1 MLQRFSEIHE
11 EGLFFGYKWPNDL
24 EDFSKLNLIYGWN
37 GTGKTTLSRLLKQL
51 CDQATAKSIKIRVK
65 VDDENMDSLKFERF
79 PYVIKVFNR
88 DYISET
94 ISVMSDDAV
103 DPIYF
108 IGREAVQIQNE
119 IKQNSDKL
127 SVLQSELDKRR
138 IKKGLAEKALEEF
151 CSSKAKEIKDKLA
164 SSGAGIKKYQNYS
177 KTNYK
182 RDVMKV
188 LNNNSQNND
197 YEHLNIHDLDRL
209 LGQIREPARR
219 EIDLIEYDFP
229 NFESIGNDINDIL
242 GTEVIRD
249 TIKELL
255 ENFELEEWASQGLK
269 IFKANSSDLCPWCLQ
284 KPSEDRVKNLEKHFN
299 DAFYKLIES
308 INSSEQ
314 ELKSIM
320 NSIPRLKAQYSIDL
334 YPELINDYRE
344 AETNLNEALTRTTDW
359 CNSTLSELHEKRNNM
374 ATGIEITTDIPEI
387 NNNFLIQINAVINKH
402 NMKCRN
408 FINEIGK
415 IGEQFVLG
423 TVWLSI
429 ERYNELSNTLKKCEA
444 EVKSIESQKNE
455 IEKKVTELNSKARDS
470 VEAIRELNKEISD
483 YFGHSEIQFKARGSG
498 YTLLRMGNQVRQ
510 LSDGEISTIALLYFL
525 KSTADERIT
534 STQTIIVID
543 DPVSSLDSNNLY
555 RATMSILKRIKGFHQ
570 IFLFTHNFVLFRE
583 TLKVARQENIETNI
597 YILDAIKGF
606 DSKRRGKISLAP
618 KILEKSEYEF
628 LFGSILKVS
637 RDEVPSTEWHYN
649 LPNMA
654 RRLLEAF
661 VAFQFS
667 SEKNLTDTV
676 KEIDFDDEKKNS
688 ILRFLHTYSH
698 KDTIPDPSQE
708 ENAISE
714 ARYIVKY
721 LMEMIR
727 HLNEDHYNGMVET
740 IDKLDK

>member
-1 MLQRFSEIHE
+1 MLQQFSEIHE
-11 EGLFFGYKWPNDL
+11 EGLFFGFKWPSDL

-37 GTGKTTLSRLLKQL
+37 GTGKTTLSRLLNQL
-51 CDQATAKSIKIRVK
+51 CDQTTAKGINMSIK
-65 VDDENMDSLKFERF
+65 VDDENMDSSKFERF

-94 ISVMSDDAV
+94 ISVMSDDAI

-127 SVLQSELDKRR
+127 SALQNELDKRR
-138 IKKGLAEKALEEF
+138 MKKRLAEKELEEF
-151 CSSKAKEIKDKLA
+151 CSLKAKEIKNKLA
-164 SSGAGIKKYQNYS
+164 SSGAGIRKYQNYF

-182 RDVMKV
+182 RDVVKV
-188 LNNNSQNND
+188 LNDRSLSRD
-197 YEHLNIHDLDRL
+197 FEYMNISDLDRL
-209 LGQIREPARR
+209 LGQIREPAKK
-219 EIDLIEYDFP
+219 EIDLFEYDFP
-229 NFESIGNDINDIL
+229 NFESIGRDVNDIL
-242 GTEVIRD
+242 KTEVIRD

-255 ENFELEEWASQGLK
+255 ENFELEEWTSQGLK
-269 IFKANSSDLCPWCLQ
+269 IFKANSSNLCPWCMQ
-284 KPSEDRVKNLEKHFN
+284 KPPADRVKNLEKHFN
-299 DAFYKLIES
+299 DAFNKLIERIS
-308 INSSEQ
+308 SSEQ
-314 ELKSIM
+314 ELKSIIT
-320 NSIPRLKAQYSIDL
+320 NIPKLKSQYNTDL
-334 YPELINDYRE
+334 YPELINDYRKAE
-344 AETNLNEALTRTTDW
+344 ADLNEALVETTDW
-359 CNSTLSELHEKRNNM
+359 CNSMISELYEKRNNM
-374 ATGIEITTDIPEI
+374 DTSVETTTNIPKI

-408 FINEIGK
+408 FINEIGE

-423 TVWLSI
+423 TVCLSI
-429 ERYNELSNTLKKCEA
+429 ERYNELSNTLEKCEA
-444 EVKSIESQKNE
+444 EVKSVESQISE
-455 IEKKVTELNSKARDS
+455 LEKKINELNSEARDS
-470 VEAIRELNKEISD
+470 VEAIRELNREIND

-534 STQTIIVID
+534 SSKTIIVID

-570 IFLFTHNFVLFRE
+570 ILLFTHNFVLFRE
-583 TLKVARQENIETNI
+583 TLKVARQENVETNV
-597 YILDAIKGF
+597 YILDTIKGF
-606 DSKRRGKISLAP
+606 DGKRRGRISLAP

-637 RDEVPSTEWHYN
+637 RGEVSSTEWHYN

-661 VAFQFS
+661 LTFQFS
-667 SEKNLTDTV
+667 SEKNLTDTI
-676 KEIDFDDEKKNS
+676 KEIDFDYEKKNS

-698 KDTIPDPSQE
+698 KDTIPDPNQE

-740 IDKLDK
+740 IDKSIR

>member
-37 GTGKTTLSRLLKQL
+37 GTGKTTLSRLLNQL
-51 CDQATAKSIKIRVK
+51 CDQATAKSIKIKVK

-127 SVLQSELDKRR
+127 SVLQSELDKRS

-197 YEHLNIHDLDRL
+197 FEHLNITDLDRF

-255 ENFELEEWASQGLK
+255 ENFELEEWTNQGLK
-269 IFKANSSDLCPWCLQ
+269 IFKANSLDLCPWCLQ
-284 KPSEDRVKNLEKHFN
+284 KPPEDRVKNLEKHFN
-299 DAFYKLIES
+299 DAFNKLIES

-374 ATGIEITTDIPEI
+374 ARGIEITTDIPKI

-408 FINEIGK
+408 FRNEIGK

-429 ERYNELSNTLKKCEA
+429 ERYNELSDTLKKCEA
-444 EVKSIESQKNE
+444 EVKSVESHMNE
-455 IEKKVTELNSKARDS
+455 VEKKVAELNSMARDS

-534 STQTIIVID
+534 SAKTIIVID

-555 RATMSILKRIKGFHQ
+555 RATMSILKRIIGFHQ
-570 IFLFTHNFVLFRE
+570 ILLFTHNFVLFRE
-583 TLKVARQENIETNI
+583 TLKIARQENMETNV
-597 YILDAIKGF
+597 YILDAIKDFSG
-606 DSKRRGKISLAP
+606 KRKGIISLAP

-637 RDEVPSTEWHYN
+637 RDEVSSTEWHYN

-661 VAFQFS
+661 LAFQFS

-676 KEIDFDDEKKNS
+676 KEIDFDDEKKSS

-698 KDTIPDPSQE
+698 KDTIPDPNQE

-727 HLNEDHYNGMVET
+727 HLNKDHYNGMVEA
-740 IDKLDK
+740 IDKIN

>member
-1 MLQRFSEIHE
+1 MLQQFSEIHE
-11 EGLFFGYKWPNDL
+11 EGLFFGYKWPSDL

-37 GTGKTTLSRLLKQL
+37 GTGKTTLSRLLNQL
-51 CDQATAKSIKIRVK
+51 CDQTTAKSIKMSIK
-65 VDDENMDSLKFERF
+65 VDDGNMDSSKFEGF

-127 SVLQSELDKRR
+127 SALQNELDKRSMN
-138 IKKGLAEKALEEF
+138 KNLAEKELEEF
-151 CSSKAKEIKDKLA
+151 CSLKAKEIKNKLA
-164 SSGAGIKKYQNYS
+164 SSGAGIRKYQNYF

-182 RDVMKV
+182 RDVVKV
-188 LNNNSQNND
+188 LNDRSLSRD
-197 YEHLNIHDLDRL
+197 FEYTNISDLDRL
-209 LGQIREPARR
+209 LGQIREPAKK
-219 EIDLIEYDFP
+219 EIDLFEYAFP
-229 NFESIGNDINDIL
+229 NFESIGRDVNDIL
-242 GTEVIRD
+242 KTEVIRD

-255 ENFELEEWASQGLK
+255 ENFELEEWTSQGLK
-269 IFKANSSDLCPWCLQ
+269 IFKANSSNLCPWCMQ
-284 KPSEDRVKNLEKHFN
+284 KPPADRVKNLEKHFN
-299 DAFYKLIES
+299 DAFNKLVERIS
-308 INSSEQ
+308 SSEQ
-314 ELKSIM
+314 ELKSII
-320 NSIPRLKAQYSIDL
+320 NNIPKLKSQYNADL
-334 YPELINDYRE
+334 YPELINDYRKAE
-344 AETNLNEALTRTTDW
+344 ADLNEALVETTDW
-359 CNSTLSELHEKRNNM
+359 CNSMISELYKKRNNM
-374 ATGIEITTDIPEI
+374 DTSVEIAANIPKI
-387 NNNFLIQINAVINKH
+387 NNSFLIQINAVINKH

-408 FINEIGK
+408 FINEIGE

-423 TVWLSI
+423 TVCLSI
-429 ERYNELSNTLKKCEA
+429 ERYNELRNTLEKCEA
-444 EVKSIESQKNE
+444 EVKSFESQISE
-455 IEKKVTELNSKARDS
+455 LEKKITELNAEARDS

-534 STQTIIVID
+534 STKTIIVID

-570 IFLFTHNFVLFRE
+570 ILLFTHNFVLFRE
-583 TLKVARQENIETNI
+583 TLKVARQENMETNV
-597 YILDAIKGF
+597 YVLDAIKGF
-606 DSKRRGKISLAP
+606 DGKRKGIISLAP

-628 LFGSILKVS
+628 LFGSMLKVS
-637 RDEVPSTEWHYN
+637 RDEVSRTEWHYN

-661 VAFQFS
+661 LTFQFS
-667 SEKNLTDTV
+667 SEKNLTDTI
-676 KEIDFDDEKKNS
+676 KEIDFDYEKKNS

-698 KDTIPDPSQE
+698 KDTIPDPNQE

>member
-1 MLQRFSEIHE
+1 
-11 EGLFFGYKWPNDL
+11 
-24 EDFSKLNLIYGWN
+24 
-37 GTGKTTLSRLLKQL
+37 
-51 CDQATAKSIKIRVK
+51 
-65 VDDENMDSLKFERF
+65 
-79 PYVIKVFNR
+79 
-88 DYISET
+88 
-94 ISVMSDDAV
+94 MSDDAV

-127 SVLQSELDKRR
+127 SVLQSELDKRS
-138 IKKGLAEKALEEF
+138 IKKGLAEKTLEEF

-182 RDVMKV
+182 RDLMKV
-188 LNNNSQNND
+188 LNNDSQNND
-197 YEHLNIHDLDRL
+197 FKHLNISDLDTL

-255 ENFELEEWASQGLK
+255 ENFELEEWTNQGLK

-284 KPSEDRVKNLEKHFN
+284 KPPEDRVKNLEKHFN
-299 DAFYKLIES
+299 DAFNKLIES
-308 INSSEQ
+308 IISSEQ

-374 ATGIEITTDIPEI
+374 ARGIEITTDIPKI

-429 ERYNELSNTLKKCEA
+429 ERYNELSDTLKKSEA
-444 EVKSIESQKNE
+444 EVKSVESQMNE
-455 IEKKVTELNSKARDS
+455 VEKKVAELNSMARDS

-534 STQTIIVID
+534 SAKTIIVID

-570 IFLFTHNFVLFRE
+570 ILLFTHNFVLFRE
-583 TLKVARQENIETNI
+583 TLKIARQENMETNV
-597 YILDAIKGF
+597 YILDAIKDFSG
-606 DSKRRGKISLAP
+606 KRKGIISLAP

-637 RDEVPSTEWHYN
+637 RDEVSSTEWHYN

-661 VAFQFS
+661 LAFQFS

-727 HLNEDHYNGMVET
+727 HLNEDHYKGMVGT
-740 IDKLDK
+740 IDKIN

>member
-11 EGLFFGYKWPNDL
+11 EGLFFGYKWPSDL

-37 GTGKTTLSRLLKQL
+37 GTGKTTLSRLLNQL
-51 CDQATAKSIKIRVK
+51 CDQATAKSIKIKVK
-65 VDDENMDSLKFERF
+65 VDDANMDSLKFERF

-127 SVLQSELDKRR
+127 SVLQSELDKRS

-164 SSGAGIKKYQNYS
+164 SSGAGIRKYQNYS

-188 LNNNSQNND
+188 VKDRSQSRD
-197 YEHLNIHDLDRL
+197 FEYMNISDLDRFL
-209 LGQIREPARR
+209 AQIREPVKR
-219 EIDLIEYDFP
+219 EIDLFEYNFP
-229 NFESIGNDINDIL
+229 NIESISSKVKDIL
-242 GTEVIRD
+242 KTEVIRD

-255 ENFELEEWASQGLK
+255 ENFELEEWTSQGLK
-269 IFKANSSDLCPWCLQ
+269 IFKTNSSDLCPWCLQ
-284 KPSEDRVKNLEKHFN
+284 IPPVDRVENLEKHFN
-299 DAFYKLIES
+299 DAFNKLIEKIS
-308 INSSEQ
+308 SSEQ

-320 NSIPRLKAQYSIDL
+320 NNIPRLETPYNTDL
-334 YPELINDYRE
+334 YPELINDYRQ
-344 AETNLNEALTRTTDW
+344 AKADLNEALDKTTDW
-359 CNSTLSELHEKRNNM
+359 CNSMISELYKKRNNM
-374 ATGIEITTDIPEI
+374 ATGVEITTNIPEI
-387 NNNFLIQINAVINKH
+387 NNNFLMKINAVINKH

-429 ERYNELSNTLKKCEA
+429 KRYNELNSTLEKYEA
-444 EVKSIESQKNE
+444 EVRSVESQITE
-455 IEKKVTELNSKARDS
+455 LEKKITELNAEARDS

-534 STQTIIVID
+534 STKTIIVID

-570 IFLFTHNFVLFRE
+570 ILLFTHNFVLFRE
-583 TLKVARQENIETNI
+583 TLKIARQENMETNV
-597 YILDAIKGF
+597 YILDAIKDFSG
-606 DSKRRGKISLAP
+606 KRKGTISLAP

-661 VAFQFS
+661 LAFQFS

-740 IDKLDK
+740 IDKLDN